1 MILKV
6 KRLHHDAELPQYQSD
21 GAACFDL
28 VAIDR
33 VLDGHGIATY
43 STGLAFDIPQG
54 YVLLIYSRSSHGFK
68 SHTRLVN
75 CVGVVDSDY
84 RGEVFVKLIRD
95 DRMTDLPWIGD
106 RVAQAML
113 MTVNQ
118 VEIQECDELSETKR
132 GSNGLGSTGK

>member
-6 KRLHHDAELPQYQSD
+6 KKLHPNAVLPKYQSI

-28 VAIDR
+28 VAIDYESK
-33 VLDGHGIATY
+33 ATGVTIY
-43 STGLAFDIPQG
+43 STGLAFDIPPG
-54 YVLLIYSRSSHGFK
+54 YVLLVYSRSGHGFNQN
-68 SHTRLVN
+68 TRLAN

-84 RGEVFVKLIRD
+84 RGEVFVKLTRD
-95 DRMTDLPWIGD
+95 DGHYAMPTIGD

-113 MTVNQ
+113 MPVNQ

-132 GSNGLGSTGK
+132 GSNGLGSTGA

>member
-6 KRLHHDAELPQYQSD
+6 KRLHSDAVLPKYQSD

-28 VAIDR
+28 VAIGR
-33 VLDGHGIATY
+33 VVDDYGISTY
-43 STGLAFDIPQG
+43 STGLAFDIPPG
-54 YVLLIYSRSSHGFK
+54 YVLLVYSRSGHGFK
-68 SHTRLVN
+68 SHTRLAN
-75 CVGVVDSDY
+75 CVGVIDADY

-95 DRMTDLPWIGD
+95 DGLYIMPTIGD

-113 MTVNQ
+113 MPVNQ

>member
-6 KRLHHDAELPQYQSD
+6 KKLHPDAVLPKYQSD

-33 VLDGHGIATY
+33 VKTREGIAVY

-54 YVLLIYSRSSHGFK
+54 YVLLVYSRSGHGFK
-68 SHTRLVN
+68 SHTRLAN
-75 CVGVVDSDY
+75 CVGIVDSDY
-84 RGEVFVKLIRD
+84 RGEVMVKLVRD
-95 DRMTDLPWIGD
+95 DGLCNMPHIGD

-113 MTVNQ
+113 MPVNQ
-118 VEIQECDELSETKR
+118 VEIQECDELSETER
-132 GSNGLGSTGK
+132 GVNGFGSTGK